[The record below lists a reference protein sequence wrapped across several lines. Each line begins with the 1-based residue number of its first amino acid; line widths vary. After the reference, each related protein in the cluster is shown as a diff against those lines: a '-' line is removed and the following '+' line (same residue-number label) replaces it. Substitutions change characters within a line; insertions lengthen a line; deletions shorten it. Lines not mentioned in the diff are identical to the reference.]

1 MGSGLI
7 STALTAFFAND
18 TRKPGNETW
27 SGNDVTGKQQGFTLI
42 ELLVVVVIVAIL
54 FTYTTLAIRSDSPED
69 LIKEEAHRFDRLTQ
83 LALEESILRGEEY
96 AIEIFTDGY
105 RFLRFSENQWL
116 PLDNDKILR
125 QRELPQDMELEVNLE
140 ETEIVIDL
148 ASDSMSEQKL
158 DLSFS
163 LDSESRENNEEE
175 NNESKAKPQIYLLS
189 SGEIT
194 PEFDVRFY
202 ILGIETSYFV
212 KGAFDGSLKTEVSD
226 L

>member
-1 MGSGLI
+1 MTS
-7 STALTAFFAND
+7 
-18 TRKPGNETW
+18 
-27 SGNDVTGKQQGFTLI
+27 KQQGFTLI
-42 ELLVVVVIVAIL
+42 ELLVVVVIVSIL
-54 FTYTTLAIRSDSPED
+54 FTYTTLAIRSNSPED
-69 LIKEEAHRFDRLTQ
+69 YIKEEAHRFERLTQ

-105 RFLRFSENQWL
+105 RFLRFTENQWL

-125 QRELPQDMELEVNLE
+125 QRELPQDMELEVSIE

-148 ASDSMSEQKL
+148 ASNSMSEQKL
-158 DLSFS
+158 NLDFDLE
-163 LDSESRENNEEE
+163 LDTESEEE
-175 NNESKAKPQIYLLS
+175 NENSKIKPQIYLLS

-202 ILGIETSYFV
+202 ILGVETSYFV
-212 KGAFDGSLKTEVSD
+212 KGILDGSLKTEISD

>member
-1 MGSGLI
+1 M
-7 STALTAFFAND
+7 
-18 TRKPGNETW
+18 
-27 SGNDVTGKQQGFTLI
+27 TGKQQGFTLI

-54 FTYTTLAIRSDSPED
+54 FTYTTLAIRSNSPED
-69 LIKEEAHRFDRLTQ
+69 YIKEEAHRFDRLTQ

-105 RFLRFSENQWL
+105 RFLRFTENQWL

-125 QRELPQDMELEVNLE
+125 QRELPQDIELEVNLE
-140 ETEIVIDL
+140 DTEIVIDL

-163 LDSESRENNEEE
+163 LDSESEENSEEE
-175 NNESKAKPQIYLLS
+175 NEESKAKPQIYLLS

-194 PEFDVRFY
+194 PEFDIRFY

>member
-1 MGSGLI
+1 M
-7 STALTAFFAND
+7 TA
-18 TRKPGNETW
+18 KH
-27 SGNDVTGKQQGFTLI
+27 QGFTLI

-54 FTYTTLAIRSDSPED
+54 FTYTTLAIRSNSPED
-69 LIKEEAHRFDRLTQ
+69 YIKEEAHRFERLTQ

-105 RFLRFSENQWL
+105 RFLRFTEDKWL
-116 PLDNDKILR
+116 PVTNDKILR
-125 QRELPQDMELEVNLE
+125 QRELPQDMELEVSLE
-140 ETEIVIDL
+140 KTEIVIDPSSN
-148 ASDSMSEQKL
+148 AMSEQKL
-158 DLSFS
+158 NLDFDLN
-163 LDSESRENNEEE
+163 LDDENNEEE
-175 NNESKAKPQIYLLS
+175 NEESKLKPQIYLLS

-212 KGAFDGSLKTEVSD
+212 NGAFDGSLKTEISD

>member
-1 MGSGLI
+1 MTS
-7 STALTAFFAND
+7 
-18 TRKPGNETW
+18 
-27 SGNDVTGKQQGFTLI
+27 KQQGFTLI

-54 FTYTTLAIRSDSPED
+54 FTYTTLAIRSNSPED
-69 LIKEEAHRFDRLTQ
+69 LINEEAHRFERLTQ

-96 AIEIFTDGY
+96 GIEIFTDGY
-105 RFLRFSENQWL
+105 RFLRFTENQWL

-148 ASDSMSEQKL
+148 ASNPMSEQKL

-163 LDSESRENNEEE
+163 LDSESKENNEEE
-175 NNESKAKPQIYLLS
+175 NEKSKAKPQIYLLS

-202 ILGIETSYFV
+202 IFGIETSYFV
-212 KGAFDGSLKTEVSD
+212 KGAFDGLLKTEVSD

>member
-1 MGSGLI
+1 MQ
-7 STALTAFFAND
+7 ANFNK
-18 TRKPGNETW
+18 TRKLLPKPLKTSAGEN
-27 SGNDVTGKQQGFTLI
+27 GFTLL

-69 LIKEEAHRFDRLTQ
+69 IIKKEAQRMERLVQ

-96 AIEIFTDGY
+96 GIELFTDGY
-105 RFLRFSENQWL
+105 RFLRFTQNQWQ
-116 PLDNDKILR
+116 PLSEDKILR
-125 QRELPQDMELEVNLE
+125 ARELPLDMEMEIRLE

-148 ASDSMSEQKL
+148 SAESAAEEKL
-158 DLSFS
+158 ALSADAGS
-163 LDSESRENNEEE
+163 GDEEE
-175 NNESKAKPQIYLLS
+175 NKPKPQIYLLS

-202 ILGIETSYFV
+202 ILGVETSYFLQ
-212 KGAFDGSLKTEVSD
+212 GFFDGSLKTEISD